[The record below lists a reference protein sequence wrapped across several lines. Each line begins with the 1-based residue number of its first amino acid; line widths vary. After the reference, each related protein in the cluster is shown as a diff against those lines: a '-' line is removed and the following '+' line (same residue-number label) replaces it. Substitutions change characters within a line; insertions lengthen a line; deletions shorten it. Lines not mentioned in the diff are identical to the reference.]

1 MQQRS
6 LYSYSFNDGEHI
18 EFRLLSNYDSVEELT
33 QLLHKS
39 YKVLADMGLKYVAA
53 TQDNSI
59 TLSRVRY
66 AYKCYIGIYKNKIAS
81 TISLYGPGP
90 SDKSSWYS
98 KDYVA
103 KIGQFAVTPELQ
115 KYGIGSKM
123 MDIVEEEAR
132 RIKNVRELA
141 LDTAE
146 TAHHLIEFYKKRE
159 YRYMETIQWDVTNYK
174 SVVLSK
180 DLSKDYNKA

>member
-1 MQQRS
+1 MEHRD
-6 LYSYSFNDGEHI
+6 LYSYSFNESKHI
-18 EFRLLSNYDSVEELT
+18 EFRLLSSDDSIAELT

-39 YKVLADMGLKYVAA
+39 YKILADMGLRYVAA
-53 TQDNSI
+53 TQDQSI
-59 TLSRVRY
+59 TLNRTRY
-66 AYKCYIGIYKNKIAS
+66 AYKCYIGIYKHKIVS
-81 TISLYGPGP
+81 TISLYSPNP

-98 KDYVA
+98 KDFVA
-103 KIGQFAVTPELQ
+103 KIGQFAVAPELQ

-132 RIKNVRELA
+132 RIKNVREIA

-146 TAHHLIEFYKKRE
+146 TAYHLIDFYKKRG
-159 YRYMETIQWDVTNYK
+159 YRYVETIQWDVTNYK

-180 DLSKDYNKA
+180 SLHPY

>member
-1 MQQRS
+1 MPQRS
-6 LYSYSFNDGEHI
+6 LYSYNFNDDEYI
-18 EFRLLSNYDSVEELT
+18 EFRLHSSEDSIEELT

-39 YKVLADMGLKYVAA
+39 YKVLADMGLNYVAA
-53 TQDNSI
+53 TQDHSI
-59 TLSRVRY
+59 TLNRARH
-66 AYKCYIGIYKNKIAS
+66 AYKCYIGMYKNKIVS
-81 TISLYGPGP
+81 TISLYSPEP
-90 SDKSSWYS
+90 SDKSSWYN
-98 KDYVA
+98 KDFVA
-103 KIGQFAVTPELQ
+103 KIGQFAVEPELQ

-146 TAHHLIEFYKKRE
+146 TAHHLIDFYKKRE
-159 YRYMETIQWDVTNYK
+159 YRYVETIQWDVTNYK

-180 DLSKDYNKA
+180 ALHSY

>member
-1 MQQRS
+1 MLHRN
-6 LYSYSFNDGEHI
+6 LYSYCFKDSEYI
-18 EFRLLSNYDSVEELT
+18 EFRLLSSDDSIEELT

-39 YKVLADMGLKYVAA
+39 YKILADMGLKYVAA
-53 TQDNSI
+53 TQDHSI
-59 TLSRVRY
+59 TLNRTRN
-66 AYKCYIGIYKNKIAS
+66 AYKCYIGIYKHKIVS
-81 TISLYGPGP
+81 TISLYNTNP

-98 KDYVA
+98 KDFVA
-103 KIGQFAVTPELQ
+103 KIGQFAVAPELQ

-132 RIKNVRELA
+132 SIKNVKEVA

-146 TAHHLIEFYKKRE
+146 TAHHLIDFYKKRG
-159 YRYMETIQWDVTNYK
+159 YRYVETIQWDVTNYK

-180 DLSKDYNKA
+180 SLHSY

>member
-1 MQQRS
+1 MLQRN
-6 LYSYSFNDGEHI
+6 LYAYRFNNSENI
-18 EFRLLSNYDSVEELT
+18 EFRLLSSDDSIEELT
-33 QLLHKS
+33 QLLNKS

-53 TQDNSI
+53 TQDYRI
-59 TLSRVRY
+59 TLNRIKYS
-66 AYKCYIGIYKNKIAS
+66 YKCYIGMYKDKIAS
-81 TISLYGPGP
+81 TISLYSPKL

-98 KDYVA
+98 KDFVA
-103 KIGQFAVTPELQ
+103 KIGQFAVAPELQ

-146 TAHHLIEFYKKRE
+146 TAHHLIDFYKKRG
-159 YRYMETIQWDVTNYK
+159 YIYVETIQWDETNYK
-174 SVVLSK
+174 SAVLSK
-180 DLSKDYNKA
+180 PLHSY